1 MPHQKNQ
8 KRDKGMIKQHSKQYT
23 PVKYYFIADPSF
35 WPIVGSFGLFCTV
48 LGLVQILHQGAIG
61 PYLMAAGIIILLT
74 TMFGWF
80 GHVIRESLQGLHSEQ
95 MDKTYRWGMFWFI
108 VSEVALFGVFFLA
121 LFYTRIFSVPTLGGA
136 PWPLTQ
142 DLLLTTGGATHQYLW
157 PKFQAGWP
165 LLLNPDP
172 KLFPGAKEVVST
184 WGIPALNTLILLSS
198 AVTVTWAHWGLK
210 TDNQRQLILGLI
222 LTIIL
227 GFVFEGFQ
235 IREYIASYTEYG
247 LTLASGIYGATFFT
261 LTGLHA
267 AHVTIGAIMLTIIL
281 IRCLKGHFLPEHH
294 FAFEA
299 VSWYWHF
306 VDVVWLF
313 LFTFVYWL

>member
-1 MPHQKNQ
+1 MM
-8 KRDKGMIKQHSKQYT
+8 KRYH
-23 PVKYYFIADPSF
+23 PVKYYYIADPSF
-35 WPIVGSFGLFCTV
+35 WPIIGSIGLFCTV
-48 LGLVQILHQGAIG
+48 VGLVQILHGGGIG
-61 PYLMAAGIIILLT
+61 PYLMVAGILILLT

-80 GHVIRESLQGLHSEQ
+80 GHVIRESLQGLHSEK
-95 MDKTYRWGMFWFI
+95 MDKTYRWGMLWFI
-108 VSEVALFGVFFLA
+108 VSEIALFGVFFFA
-121 LFYTRIFSVPTLGGA
+121 LFYTRLFSVPELGDA
-136 PWPLTQ
+136 PFEFAK
-142 DLLLTTGGATHQYLW
+142 DLLLTKGSATHQYLW
-157 PKFQAGWP
+157 PKFQAIWP
-165 LLLNPDP
+165 LLTNPNPQLYPGP
-172 KLFPGAKEVVST
+172 KAVMET

-210 TDNQRQLILGLI
+210 KDNRRQLMIGLI

-227 GFVFEGFQ
+227 GFIFEGFQ
-235 IREYIASYTEYG
+235 IGEYYHAYTELG
-247 LTLASGIYGATFFT
+247 LTLASGIYGSTFFT

-267 AHVTIGAIMLTIIL
+267 AHVTIGAMMLTIIL

-313 LFTFVYWL
+313 LFVFVYWL